1 MTEEQPMRES
11 FIAELLLSVIAA
23 VTLLSCLLFI
33 RGFSEF
39 INVSVYAQLIPLIL
53 AGLHTFVRRK
63 WTGLLPCFLMHAA
76 VSLAFYFAVISIPA
90 AEFGSCVS
98 NKVYLAVIV
107 TVFTM
112 FSISYRLNPVLLA
125 SESQFIAL
133 PACVIPVCCAIYVI
147 IGHTELVSM
156 LGVHIMII
164 AVIYIVMR
172 QIAVFDEKYY
182 HSIRKSSRPVKFLK
196 RQNYITAASLVV
208 IFVISFT
215 VLRLIPVSVLS
226 DKISNLLRSL
236 IPVIIRAFINLMI
249 AILDLID
256 RLFRGVSTADE
267 LTGDL
272 EIPEEELMNDEPW
285 LRVVAGIL
293 AVLILIGLVV
303 LVINSIRLLIQNA
316 PRYRKEKAVTNSDAI
331 VDTIE
336 DIRPGKK
343 AAVSRGHDFGKGHER
358 RIRKQFYEKTKRAM
372 KKGLPVSSSSTP
384 GQIEKVLTENGDNE
398 FPPLKKEYENIRYGN

>member
-208 IFVISFT
+208 IFAISFT

-236 IPVIIRAFINLMI
+236 IPVIIRAFIKLMI

-256 RLFRGVSTADE
+256 RLIRGVSTADE

-285 LRVVAGIL
+285 LRVVAG
-293 AVLILIGLVV
+293 
-303 LVINSIRLLIQNA
+303 INSIRLLIQNA